1 MGRLY
6 ALHSGGGPLR
16 RGKPTGGRFVSA
28 IGVAF
33 RRAAVHAASAVL
45 RPFWSGLGCIV
56 VLHRVLPEA
65 GHSSLP
71 ANRALEITP
80 EELRA
85 LLTWVRE
92 RGMETIGLDAI
103 PDRLKNPRG
112 PRFVAFTFDDGY
124 RDNLQYA
131 LPLFREFQ
139 MPFAVNVNNGFAS
152 GTQSIWWYFLEAAVA
167 AKAHLRFSWEG
178 RVHEF
183 VCQSDSDRNLAVERL
198 SELVRSL
205 GTSRNLLLQC
215 IADAAGV
222 DPLAA
227 TRPLA
232 MSWTEVGELAA
243 DPLATIGAHGACHHS
258 LNRLT
263 EDEIEVEV
271 TAAKRDLA
279 TRTGR
284 EIRHFAYPFGGSN
297 AAEEREF
304 EIVRR
309 AGFTTMLTTRPANL
323 FPRNAKRLDRLPR
336 FGISGNYSAVRSL
349 VMIESGLSSFLQER
363 SEKNRGAR

>member
-1 MGRLY
+1 M
-6 ALHSGGGPLR
+6 
-16 RGKPTGGRFVSA
+16 SA
-28 IGVAF
+28 FGSAF
-33 RRAAVHAASAVL
+33 RQAAIHLASTAM

-56 VLHRVLPEA
+56 VLHRVLPEDEQSA
-65 GHSSLP
+65 LP

-80 EELRA
+80 GELRA
-85 LLTWVRE
+85 MLGWVQE
-92 RGMETIGLDAI
+92 RGMEAIGLDAV
-103 PDRLKNPRG
+103 PDRLKKPGG
-112 PRFVAFTFDDGY
+112 PRFIAFTFDDGY
-124 RDNLQYA
+124 RDNLRYA

-152 GTQSIWWYFLEAAVA
+152 GSQSIWWYFLEASVA
-167 AKAHLRFSWEG
+167 GRAQLRFSWEG
-178 RVHEF
+178 RIHEF
-183 VCQSDSDRNLAVERL
+183 ACRTEADRNLAVERM

-222 DPLAA
+222 DPLLA
-227 TRPLA
+227 TREMA
-232 MSWTEVGELAA
+232 MNWSEVAELAA
-243 DPLATIGAHGACHHS
+243 DPLVSIGAHGACHHS

-263 EDEIEVEV
+263 EDEIEIEV
-271 TAAKRDLA
+271 NAAKRELEA
-279 TRTGR
+279 RIGR
-284 EIRHFAYPFGGSN
+284 EVRHFAYPFGGSN

-309 AGFTTMLTTRPANL
+309 AGFTTLLTTRPANL

-363 SEKNRGAR
+363 SEKSRGAR

>member
-1 MGRLY
+1 MVSTFGG
-6 ALHSGGGPLR
+6 AL
-16 RGKPTGGRFVSA
+16 
-28 IGVAF
+28 
-33 RRAAVHAASAVL
+33 RRAAMHAASTVM
-45 RPFWSGLGCIV
+45 RPFRSGLGCIV

-65 GHSSLP
+65 AHSPLP

-85 LLTWVRE
+85 LLSWVRE
-92 RGMETIGLDAI
+92 RGMEPIGLDAV

-112 PRFVAFTFDDGY
+112 PRFIAFTFDDGY
-124 RDNLQYA
+124 RDNLQHV

-139 MPFAVNVNNGFAS
+139 MPFAVNVNNGFAAGS
-152 GTQSIWWYFLEAAVA
+152 QSVWWYFIEAAVT
-167 AKAHLRFSWEG
+167 AKEHLRFSWEG
-178 RVHEF
+178 RVHDF
-183 VCQSDSDRNLAVERL
+183 VCRSDCERNVAVERL
-198 SELVRSL
+198 SALVRSL
-205 GTSRNLLLQC
+205 GTSRNMLLQC
-215 IADAAGV
+215 IADASGA

-227 TRPLA
+227 TRELA
-232 MSWTEVGELAA
+232 MNWTEVGELAA
-243 DPLATIGAHGACHHS
+243 DPLVTLGAHGACHHS

-263 EDEIEVEV
+263 ADEIELEV
-271 TAAKRDLA
+271 TAARRDLE
-279 TRTGR
+279 TRTGC
-284 EIRHFAYPFGGSN
+284 EVRHFAYPFGGPN

-349 VMIESGLSSFLQER
+349 VMIESGLSSYLQER
-363 SEKNRGAR
+363 SEKSRGPL